1 MPWLCYRAIACQLAN
16 PQFGSVPGHLGMT
29 PAGPC
34 EVPAVGTDSRKRVKV
49 ITFDDDSGTV
59 GTIDRHS
66 DDLVNRLASCLVAFS
81 PTDDPVSIRRDSAV
95 SVTQAS
101 RYRGL
106 FCDCLRLPVRFLP
119 VQTLIFEIR
128 KEDRVAINA
137 IGAAAVFVHPRA
149 GIECGRD
156 RVGYFSFRRTA
167 DDGDAAGFIRTALE
181 PVQFAV
187 RKMEFAET
195 DTGGREQRAGDRRF
209 PGTV

>member
-59 GTIDRHS
+59 GTIDGHA

-81 PTDDPVSIRRDSAV
+81 HTDDPVSIRRDSAV

-106 FCDCLRLPVRFLP
+106 FCDCLRLLVRFLP

-128 KEDRVAINA
+128 KEDRVAVNA
-137 IGAAAVFVHPRA
+137 VGAAAVFVHSCA
-149 GIECGRD
+149 GIECRRD
-156 RVGYFSFRRTA
+156 RVRYFSVRRRA
-167 DDGDAAGFIRTALE
+167 DDGDAAGFIGTALE

-187 RKMEFAET
+187 RKLEFAKAN
-195 DTGGREQRAGDRRF
+195 TGGG
-209 PGTV
+209 